1 MSLVVSR
8 RRRAEEINVVPLID
22 VMVVLVFFLLLS
34 GRFERTR
41 ALAIV
46 PPTASA
52 GSPSTD
58 RPDARRR
65 RRIATASSTSRA
77 SPSPPRRSAR
87 PSSRTRSK
95 SPGTE
100 VIIVAD
106 ERSLTGA
113 AIRALDAAAKAGLKP
128 RLQTRQPR

>member
-1 MSLVVSR
+1 MSLVVAR
-8 RRRAEEINVVPLID
+8 RRRADINVVPLID

-34 GRFERTR
+34 GRFEQTR

-52 GSPSTD
+52 GT
-58 RPDARRR
+58 AG
-65 RRIATASSTSRA
+65 AEASSLIVGVDRDGKLYLEG
-77 SPSPPRRSAR
+77 R
-87 PSSRTRSK
+87 PIAAEALAKALVDHALK

-113 AIRALDAAAKAGLKP
+113 AVGALDAAAKAGLKP
-128 RLQTRQPR
+128 RLQTRRPR

>member
-1 MSLVVSR
+1 MSLVVAR
-8 RRRAEEINVVPLID
+8 RRRADINVVPLID

-34 GRFERTR
+34 GRFEQTR

-52 GSPSTD
+52 GT
-58 RPDARRR
+58 AG
-65 RRIATASSTSRA
+65 AEASSLVVGVDRDGKLYLEGKA
-77 SPSPPRRSAR
+77 IAADALAKALVDHAL
-87 PSSRTRSK
+87 K

-100 VIIVAD
+100 VVIVAD

-113 AIRALDAAAKAGLKP
+113 AVHALDAVAKAGLKP